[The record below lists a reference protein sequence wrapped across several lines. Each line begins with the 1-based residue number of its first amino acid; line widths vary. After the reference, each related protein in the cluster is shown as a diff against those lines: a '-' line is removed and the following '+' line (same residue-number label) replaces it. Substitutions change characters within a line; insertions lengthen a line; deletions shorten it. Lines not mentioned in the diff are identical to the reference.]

1 LPKILK
7 PGIKIKILSDS
18 EKDGKKY
25 FEEVDN
31 YNNVETNEK
40 VNQKINKIKSLRGNN
55 VLISKLKKQIE
66 LRKHFEEIYKEVE
79 KRSIEYETKF
89 LGNKNSYIKNG
100 DKLII
105 SKTLI
110 NSNEKFS
117 LDKLKITGIVY
128 NHENVKKER
137 KNLLPKIK

>member
-1 LPKILK
+1 MPKILK